1 MKRVR
6 LLALTLTVAALA
18 AGAVAAA
25 PKSSGKSTSG
35 KSTSGKSAAKPAA
48 NDSDA
53 VLVRIGSDVITPRM
67 LAARLQELPEQY
79 RAQYSTPDGRKQ
91 LLDRLVEEKVW
102 LKDADAN
109 GVSSRPE
116 LIRQIESQK
125 RDLLI
130 RTWVNEVMAKNAP
143 PSDSEAKVYYEAHL
157 DEWKTPANATLRHIQ
172 SKTEADA
179 KRVLGLARA
188 KGADWDK
195 LVKTWSTDTLTKANG
210 GLLGTA
216 THEGGFSGLG
226 PQPAWVDSAQALG
239 AGRIAGPW
247 KSDKAWHVVKVD
259 AVHAEAVRDFDQ
271 VRTFIVRQLGQ
282 ERTQRYYQ
290 DQLTRIKAQYKVSPD
305 STAIHNW
312 MSARKS
318 ARELFQDAQAAG
330 DAQARIAA
338 YRKVVDEYPEADVT
352 PQALFMV
359 GFINSE
365 ELKDYDA
372 AEKVFRD
379 LLKKY
384 PKSELASSALW
395 MVEHMRTDAVP
406 DFINPDST
414 AAAAKKPAAKGAG
427 GAP

>member
-1 MKRVR
+1 M
-6 LLALTLTVAALA
+6 VAALA

-25 PKSSGKSTSG
+25 PKQSAKSSSKSGSKSG
-35 KSTSGKSAAKPAA
+35 SPQPAA

-67 LAARLQELPEQY
+67 LAGRLQELPEQY

-91 LLDRLVEEKVW
+91 LLDRMVEEKVW

-109 GVSSRPE
+109 GVSRRPE
-116 LIRQIESQK
+116 LLRQIEAQK

-143 PSDSEAKVYYEAHL
+143 PSDSEAKVYYDAHL

-172 SKTEADA
+172 VKTEADA
-179 KRVLGLARA
+179 RRVLGLARQ

-195 LVKTWSTDTLTKANG
+195 LVKTWSTDTLTKSNG

-216 THEGGFSGLG
+216 THEGGFSGIG
-226 PQPAWVDSAQALG
+226 AQPAFVDSALALG
-239 AGRIAGPW
+239 AGKIAGPW
-247 KSDKAWHVVKVD
+247 KTDKAWHVMKVD
-259 AVHAEAVRDFDQ
+259 AVHPESVRDFDQ
-271 VRTFIVRQLGQ
+271 VRAFIVRQLGQ

-290 DQLTRIKAQYKVSPD
+290 EQLARIKGQYKVSPD
-305 STAIHNW
+305 SVAIHNW

-330 DAQARIAA
+330 DAQSRIAA
-338 YRKVVDEYPEADVT
+338 YRKVVDEYPNADVT

-365 ELKDYDA
+365 ELKDYDS
-372 AEKVFRD
+372 AEHVFRE

-384 PKSELASSALW
+384 PKSELATSAQW
-395 MVEHMRTDAVP
+395 MVDHMRTDAVP

-414 AAAAKKPAAKGAG
+414 ASVAKKPGPKGAG
-427 GAP
+427 GTP